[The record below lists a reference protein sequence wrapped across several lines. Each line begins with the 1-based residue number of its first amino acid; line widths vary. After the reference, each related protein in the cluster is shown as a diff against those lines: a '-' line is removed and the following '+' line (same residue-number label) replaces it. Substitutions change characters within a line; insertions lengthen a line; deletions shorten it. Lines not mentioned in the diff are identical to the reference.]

1 MRERCA
7 KLGSLTDAFEQGIG
21 KGMTEHNLAKVKAT
35 IEELVQTL
43 TSATNTEIEV

>member
-7 KLGSLTDAFEQGIG
+7 KLGSLTDAFEHGIG
-21 KGMTEHNLAKVKAT
+21 KGMTENNLAKVKAT
-35 IEELVQTL
+35 IEELVSTL